1 MGAASDLAMALDPV
15 TFACSLGIRPD
26 PWQARLLRSTA
37 KKTLLNCCRQSGKS
51 TVAGIIAL
59 HRALYHPGSLVLVL
73 APALRQSQELFA
85 KIEGFYRLARS
96 ATPPRAERRL
106 SLELE
111 NGSRIVT
118 LPGTEKT
125 VRGFSGA
132 TLLIVDEAARA
143 EDDLYFSVRPMLAV
157 SGGSL
162 MMLSTPFGKR
172 GVFHKEWETGKGWER
187 YEIRATDCPRI
198 SPEFLEEERT
208 SLPDRWFQQEFE
220 CAFVEAQGAVFSH
233 DDVAAALDG
242 GVQPL
247 FARRP

>member
-1 MGAASDLAMALDPV
+1 MGAAADLAMALDPV
-15 TFACSLGIRPD
+15 TFACLLGVIPD
-26 PWQARLLRSTA
+26 PWQERLLRSTTEKA
-37 KKTLLNCCRQSGKS
+37 LLNCCRQSGKS
-51 TVAGIIAL
+51 TVAAVIAL
-59 HRALYHPGSLVLVL
+59 HRALYHPDSLVLVL

-125 VRGFSGA
+125 VRGFSG
-132 TLLIVDEAARA
+132 TSLLIVDEAARV
-143 EDDLYFSVRPMLAV
+143 DDALYFAVRPMLAV

-172 GVFHKEWETGKGWER
+172 GVFHTEWENGEGWER
-187 YEIRATDCPRI
+187 YEIRATECPRI
-198 SPEFLEEERT
+198 SAEFLEQERRNM
-208 SLPDRWFQQEFE
+208 PEQWFRQEYMCEFAE
-220 CAFVEAQGAVFSH
+220 PQGAVFSH
-233 DDVAAALDG
+233 GDVVAALDS
-242 GVQPL
+242 GVRPL
-247 FARRP
+247 FGRS